1 MARITAEHEI
11 AIDTKYQ
18 AAAKKQPDTDNYLM
32 NNSFK
37 FSLERIPHVT
47 YFCQRASIPTISF
60 NTVEQSTPYGVRVY
74 KSGTS
79 YEYSDLE
86 IGFIVDENMEN
97 WLEIYNWMN
106 SLSNAEDDDGY
117 IEVERHA
124 STAEIITLT
133 SAYRPNIA
141 INFKEVF
148 PISLSSIDFD
158 STTSETEPVIA
169 SATFRYRSYSISDI
183 KTFT

>member
-18 AAAKKQPDTDNYLM
+18 AAGKKQPDTDNYLM

-60 NTVEQSTPYGVRVY
+60 NIVEQSTPYGVKVY
-74 KSGTS
+74 KAGTS
-79 YEYSDLE
+79 YDYSDLE
-86 IGFIVDENMEN
+86 ISFIVDENMEN
-97 WLEIYNWMN
+97 WLEIYNWMRT
-106 SLSNAEDDDGY
+106 LSNAETDSEY
-117 IEVERHA
+117 IEVEEHS

-133 SAYRPNIA
+133 SAYRPNLA
-141 INFKEVF
+141 VSFKEVF
-148 PISLSSIDFD
+148 PISLSAIDFD
-158 STTSETEPVIA
+158 STISETEPIVA
-169 SATFRYRSYSISDI
+169 NATFRYRSYSISDI